1 MTVAR
6 LRRELLLI
14 AAVVVRQRSS
24 FF

>member
-14 AAVVVRQRSS
+14 AAVVVRQRGS